1 MNSKQKGNRGERE
14 LANLL
19 KTYGFNTRRGVQY
32 NGRQGD
38 ADVVGINGMHI
49 ECKRCQQV
57 KDEAFLQQAERDA
70 RKGDMPVVMYRRN
83 HEKWKATMRLDHFMI
98 IWCVLTDDQKR
109 KIRDKIKF
117 SL

>member
-19 KTYGFNTRRGVQY
+19 KTYGYPTRRGVQY

-38 ADVVGINGMHI
+38 ADVIGINGIHI
-49 ECKRCQQV
+49 ECKRCQKV
-57 KDEAFLQQAERDA
+57 TDEAFMKQAERDA
-70 RKGDMPVVMYRRN
+70 RKGDIPVVMYRRN
-83 HEKWKATMRLDHFMI
+83 NEQWKVTLRLNMFMT
-98 IWCVLTDDQKR
+98 IWGMLTDEQKR
-109 KIRDKIKF
+109 KIRDKIKY

>member
-1 MNSKQKGNRGERE
+1 MNSKAKGNRGERE

-70 RKGDMPVVMYRRN
+70 RKGDIPVVMYRRN
-83 HEKWKATMRLDHFMI
+83 NEKWKATMRLDTFMT
-98 IWCVLTDDQKR
+98 IWCVLTDEQKR